1 MTHETTIENSSAL
14 SSRNEEVKAE
24 LKAIETRKAGLNP
37 STLLN
42 VAKNPKSCLHKY
54 FCWDDTEAARRYREQ
69 QAYELIRTVKTTIT
83 LHDKKEVTIRAFFP
97 VKQIEKDGTIDYRK
111 RGNYMSTESMMNDGT
126 AFEQVLARAKAELAA
141 FSAKYRSLSSIA
153 DFSEV
158 FDAIAKVTRPKLN

>member
-37 STLLN
+37 STLLA

-111 RGNYMSTESMMNDGT
+111 RGSYMSIENIATDGD
-126 AFEQVLARAKAELAA
+126 ALAQILDRAKAELAA